1 VESWEELKLKALQR
15 IYHDK
20 EIGYLDPDIF
30 DLLMAF
36 FKREKTYTYSSCS
49 GRITII
55 DGVYPWSRKGS
66 TIVFKDHL
74 KVEEKDLAN
83 TISKGQ
89 LYRLWLTVQGPIIH
103 AYTKDEE
110 EAWEVIRLARLV
122 GFKHSG
128 ILTKNSKGVLVELK
142 TGIKFVHLIREDERQ
157 EVSWEE
163 IARLTRLSNEILQRG
178 KEKMRELQ
186 KVIESSVSED
196 SVKLGKNPKGKT
208 SANYETA

>member
-1 VESWEELKLKALQR
+1 MESWEDLRLKALQR

-30 DLLMAF
+30 DLLMSF

-49 GRITII
+49 GRITVI

-74 KVEEKDLAN
+74 KMEEKELAN
-83 TISKGQ
+83 TLLKGQ
-89 LYRLWLTVQGPIIH
+89 LYRLWLVAQGPIIH

-110 EAWEVIRLARLV
+110 EAWEVIRIARSV

-157 EVSWEE
+157 EVPWEE
-163 IARLTRLSNEILQRG
+163 VVRLTKIANEVLQRG

-186 KVIESSVSED
+186 RAVESSVSQD
-196 SVKLGKNPKGKT
+196 PVKLGKDPKGKT
-208 SANYETA
+208 PTNYEVA